1 MFWSIEFMNTSLRLN
16 HYWITCADGLEPL
29 LQEEIEQLGTKV
41 TERKAGRLII
51 EGTLEEAYRICM
63 WSRLASRVLL
73 PIHTYELDFTHDAR
87 DVAEELYEGAMSF
100 DWSLVFAP
108 QSTFAIR
115 LHAEREIMV
124 NSQFATLRVKDGV
137 VDSFMEAVGRRPS
150 IDTKQPEI
158 TIYALAGKTEHTYC
172 LDLSG
177 DSLHK
182 RGYRRYMTD
191 APIKENLAAAIL
203 QKAQLK
209 QRNPEI
215 VLDPMCG
222 SGTFIIEALMIL
234 TDRAPGLVR
243 RFGFNGW
250 HGHDRDLWLS
260 LKAEAAERH
269 EKALELPLPKFYA
282 YDADWEAIK
291 ATRENIIA
299 AGFEN
304 VLGQIQIEERTLADW
319 PDFAAE
325 GKTAF
330 IVTNPPYGER
340 LGEKASNRS
349 LYLGLSALLQK
360 HFPNQYAAII
370 AAQIEQSDVLAF
382 EAPETLRLMNG
393 KLPIYIR
400 FGVIKPEKV
409 NQPFLVNWQA
419 QPIEMEEAKDF
430 ANRLQKNMIA
440 LKKWATKENVY
451 CLRLYDADLPD
462 FNVAVDLYGDRLHV
476 QEYAPPKTIDPEK
489 AKKRFNLALAAIR
502 AVTGLNRDAIFI
514 KTRAR
519 QTGTTQYTKQSTA
532 SKRFIVQEGKAKILV
547 NLTDY
552 LDTGLFLDHRQMR
565 LRIAQEARGKHFL
578 NLYSYTSTASLH
590 AALGGAAST
599 TSVDLSNTYLNWSK
613 ENFVLNGLTVDHPDE
628 QHMFFASDCFE
639 WLKEG
644 HEQYDLIFIDPP
656 TFSNSKKFYGTFD
669 VQRDHVSLIKRAM
682 NRLHSEGTLYFS
694 NNYRGFEMDEEI
706 EAIFQIEE
714 ITSETIGLD
723 FKRNQKI
730 HRAWK
735 IQHPALDQY

>member
-1 MFWSIEFMNTSLRLN
+1 MNTASRLSS
-16 HYWITCADGLEPL
+16 YWVTCADGLETL
-29 LQEEIEQLGTKV
+29 LQEELEGLGVQNIE
-41 TERKAGRLII
+41 RFPGRLVFK
-51 EGTLEEAYRICM
+51 GTLEHAYRICM
-63 WSRLASRVLL
+63 WSRLASRVLT
-73 PIHTYELDFTHDAR
+73 PIHVHELERSHDAR
-87 DVAEELYEGAMSF
+87 DVAEELYEGAINF
-100 DWSLVFAP
+100 DWSLIFAP
-108 QSTFAIR
+108 QSTFAVR
-115 LHAEREIMV
+115 LHIEREIKV
-124 NSQFATLRVKDGV
+124 NSQFATLRVKDGI
-137 VDSFMEAVGRRPS
+137 VDSFMEAVGKRPS
-150 IDTKQPEI
+150 IDIKQPEI

-203 QKAQLK
+203 QKAKLLSK
-209 QRNPEI
+209 RPDI
-215 VLDPMCG
+215 FLDPMCG
-222 SGTFIIEALMIL
+222 SGTFIIEALMML

-250 HGHDRDLWLS
+250 NGHNHELWMS
-260 LKAEAAERH
+260 IKAEAADRH
-269 EKALELPLPKFYA
+269 QAALEQPLPKFYA
-282 YDADWEAIK
+282 FDADWEAVK
-291 ATRENIIA
+291 ATKQNIIA
-299 AGFEN
+299 AGFER
-304 VLGQIQIEERTLADW
+304 LLDHIQIEERTLADW
-319 PDFAAE
+319 PNFEAE

-340 LGEKASNRS
+340 LGDKASNRA

-360 HFPNQYAAII
+360 NFPNQTAAVI
-370 AAQIEQSDVLAF
+370 AAAVEQADVLALND
-382 EAPETLRLMNG
+382 PQTMRLMNG
-393 KLPIYIR
+393 KLPIYVR
-400 FGVIKPEKV
+400 SGCVKPVAVVK
-409 NQPFLVNWQA
+409 PFLETWQPQQFEA
-419 QPIEMEEAKDF
+419 IEGAEDF
-430 ANRLQKNMIA
+430 ANRLQKNMQT
-440 LKKWATKENVY
+440 LKKWAVKENIH

-476 QEYAPPKTIDPEK
+476 QEYAPPKKIDPEK
-489 AKKRFNLALAAIR
+489 AKKRFNLALQAIR
-502 AVTGLNRDAIFI
+502 AVTGLGRDAIFI

-519 QTGTTQYTKQSTA
+519 QEGKNQYTKQSTA

-552 LDTGLFLDHRQMR
+552 LDTGLFLDHRQIR
-565 LRIAQEARGKHFL
+565 LRIAQEACGKHFL

-599 TSVDLSNTYLNWSK
+599 TSVDLSNTYLSWSK
-613 ENFVLNGLTVDHPDE
+613 ENFVLNGLTVDHADE
-628 QHMFFASDCFE
+628 QHQFFASDCFE

-644 HEQYDLIFIDPP
+644 HEQYDLVFIDPP

-669 VQRDHVSLIKRAM
+669 VQRDHLSLLKRAM
-682 NRLHSEGTLYFS
+682 NRLTTDGTLYFS

-706 EAIFQIEE
+706 LAFFDVEE
-714 ITSETIGLD
+714 ITSETIGPD

-735 IQHPALDQY
+735 ITHPKN

>member
-1 MFWSIEFMNTSLRLN
+1 MNTSSRLN
-16 HYWITCADGLEPL
+16 TYWVTCADGLEQL
-29 LQEEIEQLGTKV
+29 LEEEIEQLGSKV

-51 EGTLEEAYRICM
+51 EGTLETAYRICM

-73 PIHTYELDFTHDAR
+73 PIHTYELERTHDAR
-87 DVAEELYEGAMSF
+87 DVAEELYEGAISF
-100 DWSLVFAP
+100 DWSLIFAP

-115 LHAEREIMV
+115 LHVEREIKV

-137 VDSFMEAVGRRPS
+137 VDAFMEAVGRRPS

-158 TIYALAGKTEHTYC
+158 TLYVLAGKTEHTYC

-203 QKAQLK
+203 QKAKLK
-209 QRNPEI
+209 ELNPDI
-215 VLDPMCG
+215 ILDPMCG
-222 SGTFIIEALMIL
+222 SGTFIIEALLIL

-250 HGHDRDLWLS
+250 HGHDRELWLK
-260 LKAEAAERH
+260 LKSEAAERH
-269 EKALELPLPKFYA
+269 EQALAQPLPQFYA
-282 YDADWEAIK
+282 FDADWEAIK
-291 ATRENIIA
+291 ATRQNIMA
-299 AGFEN
+299 AGFEK
-304 VLGQIQIEERTLADW
+304 LLDRIQIEERTLADW
-319 PDFAAE
+319 PDFNAE
-325 GKTAF
+325 GKKAL

-340 LGEKASNRS
+340 LGDKASNRA
-349 LYLGLSALLQK
+349 LYLGLSALLQQ
-360 HFPNQYAAII
+360 HFPNQHAAII
-370 AAQIEQSDVLAF
+370 AAQIEQADVLAF
-382 EAPETLRLMNG
+382 YEPQTLRLMNG

-400 FGVIKPEKV
+400 FGTIKPATV
-409 NQPFLVNWQA
+409 TQPFLANWQP
-419 QPIEMEEAKDF
+419 QQFEPIEGAEDF
-430 ANRLQKNMIA
+430 SNRLQKNMQT
-440 LKKWATKENVY
+440 LKKWAVKENIY

-462 FNVAVDLYGDRLHV
+462 FNLAVDLYGDRLHV
-476 QEYAPPKTIDPEK
+476 QEYAPPKKIDPEK

-502 AVTGLNRDAIFI
+502 AVTGLPRDAVFI

-519 QTGTTQYTKQSTA
+519 QEGKSQYTKQSTA

-552 LDTGLFLDHRQMR
+552 LDTGLFLDHRQIR
-565 LRIAQEARGKHFL
+565 LRIANEARGKHFL

-613 ENFVLNGLTVDHPDE
+613 ENFVLNGLTVDHADQ
-628 QHMFFASDCFE
+628 QHQFFASDCFE
-639 WLKEG
+639 WLKDG

-669 VQRDHVSLIKRAM
+669 VQRDHVSLLKRAM
-682 NRLHSEGTLYFS
+682 NRLTSDGTLYFS

-706 EAIFQIEE
+706 PALFDVEE
-714 ITSETIGLD
+714 ITQDTIGPD

-730 HRAWK
+730 HRAWR
-735 IQHPALDQY
+735 IRHYQV

>member
-1 MFWSIEFMNTSLRLN
+1 MNTSSRLN
-16 HYWITCADGLEPL
+16 TYWVTCADGLEQL
-29 LQEEIEQLGTKV
+29 LEEEIEQLGSKV

-51 EGTLEEAYRICM
+51 EGTLETAYRICM

-73 PIHTYELDFTHDAR
+73 PIHTYELERTHDAR
-87 DVAEELYEGAMSF
+87 DVAEELYEGAISF
-100 DWSLVFAP
+100 DWSLIFAP

-115 LHAEREIMV
+115 LHVEREIKV

-137 VDSFMEAVGRRPS
+137 VDAFMEAVGRRPS

-158 TIYALAGKTEHTYC
+158 TLYVLAGKTEHTYC

-203 QKAQLK
+203 QKAKLK
-209 QRNPEI
+209 ELNPDI
-215 VLDPMCG
+215 ILDPMCG
-222 SGTFIIEALMIL
+222 SGTFIIEALLIL

-250 HGHDRDLWLS
+250 HGHDRELWLK
-260 LKAEAAERH
+260 LKSEAAERH
-269 EKALELPLPKFYA
+269 EQALAQPLPQFYA
-282 YDADWEAIK
+282 FDADWEAIK
-291 ATRENIIA
+291 ATRQNIIA
-299 AGFEN
+299 AGFEK
-304 VLGQIQIEERTLADW
+304 LLDRIQIEERTLADW
-319 PDFAAE
+319 PDFNAE
-325 GKTAF
+325 GKKAL

-340 LGEKASNRS
+340 LGDKASNRA
-349 LYLGLSALLQK
+349 LYLGLSALLQQ
-360 HFPNQYAAII
+360 HFPNQHAAII
-370 AAQIEQSDVLAF
+370 AAQIEQADVLAF
-382 EAPETLRLMNG
+382 YEPQTLRLMNG

-400 FGVIKPEKV
+400 FGTIKPATV
-409 NQPFLVNWQA
+409 TQPFLANWQP
-419 QPIEMEEAKDF
+419 QQFEPIEGAEDF
-430 ANRLQKNMIA
+430 SNRLQKNMQT
-440 LKKWATKENVY
+440 LKKWAVKENIY

-462 FNVAVDLYGDRLHV
+462 FNLAVDLYGDRLHV
-476 QEYAPPKTIDPEK
+476 QEYAPPKKIDPEK

-502 AVTGLNRDAIFI
+502 AVTGLPRDAVFI

-519 QTGTTQYTKQSTA
+519 QEGKSQYTKQSTA

-552 LDTGLFLDHRQMR
+552 LDTGLFLDHRQIR
-565 LRIAQEARGKHFL
+565 LRIANEARGKHFL

-613 ENFVLNGLTVDHPDE
+613 ENFVLNGLTVDHADQ
-628 QHMFFASDCFE
+628 QHQFFASDCFE

-669 VQRDHVSLIKRAM
+669 VQRDHVSLLKRAM
-682 NRLHSEGTLYFS
+682 NRLTSDGTLYFS

-706 EAIFQIEE
+706 PALFDVEE
-714 ITSETIGLD
+714 ITQDTIGPD

-730 HRAWK
+730 HRAWR
-735 IQHPALDQY
+735 IRHYQV

>member
-1 MFWSIEFMNTSLRLN
+1 MNSSSRLSN
-16 HYWITCADGLEPL
+16 YWVTCADGLETL
-29 LQEEIEQLGTKV
+29 LQEELQGLGIEQI
-41 TERKAGRLII
+41 ERFPGRLVFK
-51 EGTLEEAYRICM
+51 GTLEQAYRICM

-73 PIHTYELDFTHDAR
+73 PIHTHELERSHDAR
-87 DVAEELYEGAMSF
+87 DVAEELYEGAISF
-100 DWSLVFAP
+100 DWSLIFAP
-108 QSTFAIR
+108 QSTFVIR
-115 LHAEREIMV
+115 LHVEREIMV

-158 TIYALAGKTEHTYC
+158 TLYVLAGKTEHTYC

-203 QKAQLK
+203 QKANLQQL
-209 QRNPEI
+209 RPDI
-215 VLDPMCG
+215 ILDPMCG
-222 SGTFIIEALMIL
+222 SGTFIIESLMLL

-250 HGHDRDLWLS
+250 NGHNNELWMS
-260 LKAEAAERH
+260 IKAEAAERH
-269 EKALELPLPKFYA
+269 QQALAQPLPKFYA
-282 YDADWEAIK
+282 FDADWEAVK
-291 ATRENIIA
+291 ATKQNIMA
-299 AGFEN
+299 AGFES
-304 VLGQIQIEERTLADW
+304 LLDQIQIEERTLSDW
-319 PDFAAE
+319 PDFE
-325 GKTAF
+325 VGNKTAF

-340 LGEKASNRS
+340 LGDKASNRA

-360 HFPNQYAAII
+360 NFPNQTAAVI
-370 AAQIEQSDVLAF
+370 AAAVEQADVMAFSD
-382 EAPETLRLMNG
+382 PQTMRLMNG

-400 FGVIKPEKV
+400 LGKIKPATVVK
-409 NQPFLVNWQA
+409 PFLETWQPL
-419 QPIEMEEAKDF
+419 QFEPIEGAEDF
-430 ANRLQKNMIA
+430 TNRLQKNMQT
-440 LKKWATKENVY
+440 LKKWAVKEGVF

-476 QEYAPPKTIDPEK
+476 QEYAPPKSIDPEK

-502 AVTGLNRDAIFI
+502 AVTGLGRDAIFI

-519 QTGTTQYTKQSTA
+519 QEGKNQYTKQSTA
-532 SKRFIVQEGKAKILV
+532 SKRFIVQEGQAKILV
-547 NLTDY
+547 NMTDY
-552 LDTGLFLDHRQMR
+552 LDTGLFLDHRQIR
-565 LRIAQEARGKHFL
+565 LRIAKEARGKHFL

-613 ENFVLNGLTVDHPDE
+613 ENFVLNGLTVDHADE
-628 QHMFFASDCFE
+628 QHQFFASDCFE

-669 VQRDHVSLIKRAM
+669 VQRDHVSLLKRAM
-682 NRLHSEGTLYFS
+682 NRLTTEGTLYFS
-694 NNYRGFEMDEEI
+694 NNYRGFELDEEI
-706 EAIFQIEE
+706 EAMFDVQE
-714 ITSETIGLD
+714 ITQETIGPD

-735 IQHPALDQY
+735 IQHHPI

>member
-51 EGTLEEAYRICM
+51 EGTLEQAYRICM

-73 PIHTYELDFTHDAR
+73 PIHTYELEFTHDAR

-100 DWSLVFAP
+100 DWSLIFAP

-182 RGYRRYMTD
+182 RGYRRFMTD

-250 HGHDRDLWLS
+250 HGHDRELWLS

-304 VLGQIQIEERTLADW
+304 LLGQIQIEERTLADW

-409 NQPFLVNWQA
+409 NQPFLANWQA
-419 QPIEMEEAKDF
+419 QPIEMEEAQDF
-430 ANRLQKNMIA
+430 ANRLQKNMTA
-440 LKKWATKENVY
+440 LKKWATKENIY

-613 ENFVLNGLTVDHPDE
+613 ENFVLNGLTVDHADE

-669 VQRDHVSLIKRAM
+669 VQRDHISLIKRAM

-706 EAIFQIEE
+706 EAIFQVEE

>member
-51 EGTLEEAYRICM
+51 EGTLEQAYRICM
-63 WSRLASRVLL
+63 WSRLASRILL

-250 HGHDRDLWLS
+250 HGHDRELWLS

-269 EKALELPLPKFYA
+269 EKALQLPLPKFYA

-304 VLGQIQIEERTLADW
+304 LLGQIQIEERTLADW

-360 HFPNQYAAII
+360 HFPNQYAAVI

-409 NQPFLVNWQA
+409 TQPFLATWQA
-419 QPIEMEEAKDF
+419 QPIEMEEAQDF
-430 ANRLQKNMIA
+430 ANRLQKNMTA
-440 LKKWATKENVY
+440 LKKNGQ
-451 CLRLYDADLPD
+451 R
-462 FNVAVDLYGDRLHV
+462 
-476 QEYAPPKTIDPEK
+476 
-489 AKKRFNLALAAIR
+489 KKM
-502 AVTGLNRDAIFI
+502 FI
-514 KTRAR
+514 AYVCMM
-519 QTGTTQYTKQSTA
+519 Q
-532 SKRFIVQEGKAKILV
+532 
-547 NLTDY
+547 
-552 LDTGLFLDHRQMR
+552 
-565 LRIAQEARGKHFL
+565 
-578 NLYSYTSTASLH
+578 
-590 AALGGAAST
+590 
-599 TSVDLSNTYLNWSK
+599 TYLTLMSLWTYM
-613 ENFVLNGLTVDHPDE
+613 VTVYTFRNMHH
-628 QHMFFASDCFE
+628 QKQLIQKK
-639 WLKEG
+639 LK
-644 HEQYDLIFIDPP
+644 
-656 TFSNSKKFYGTFD
+656 TF
-669 VQRDHVSLIKRAM
+669 
-682 NRLHSEGTLYFS
+682 
-694 NNYRGFEMDEEI
+694 
-706 EAIFQIEE
+706 
-714 ITSETIGLD
+714 
-723 FKRNQKI
+723 
-730 HRAWK
+730 
-735 IQHPALDQY
+735 

>member
-73 PIHTYELDFTHDAR
+73 PIHTYELEFTHDAR

-100 DWSLVFAP
+100 DWSLIFAP

-124 NSQFATLRVKDGV
+124 NTQFATLRVKDGV

-182 RGYRRYMTD
+182 RGYRRFMTD

-215 VLDPMCG
+215 ILDPMCG

-260 LKAEAAERH
+260 IKAEAAERH

-304 VLGQIQIEERTLADW
+304 ILGQIQIEERTLADW

-419 QPIEMEEAKDF
+419 QPIEMEEAQDF

-440 LKKWATKENVY
+440 LKKWATKENIY

>member
-51 EGTLEEAYRICM
+51 EGTLEQAYRICM

-73 PIHTYELDFTHDAR
+73 PIHTYELEFTHDAR

-100 DWSLVFAP
+100 DWSLIFAP

-182 RGYRRYMTD
+182 RGYRRFMTD

-215 VLDPMCG
+215 ILDPMCG

-304 VLGQIQIEERTLADW
+304 LLGQIQIEERTLADW

-409 NQPFLVNWQA
+409 SQPFLANWQA
-419 QPIEMEEAKDF
+419 QPIEMEEAQDF
-430 ANRLQKNMIA
+430 ANRLQKNMTA
-440 LKKWATKENVY
+440 LKKWATKENIY

-462 FNVAVDLYGDRLHV
+462 FNVAVDLYSDRLHV

-613 ENFVLNGLTVDHPDE
+613 ENFVLNGLTVDHADE

-669 VQRDHVSLIKRAM
+669 VQRDHISLIKRAM

-706 EAIFQIEE
+706 EAIFQVEE

>member
-51 EGTLEEAYRICM
+51 EGTLEQAYRICM

-73 PIHTYELDFTHDAR
+73 PIHTYELEFTHDAR

-100 DWSLVFAP
+100 DWSLIFAP

-182 RGYRRYMTD
+182 RGYRRFMTD

-215 VLDPMCG
+215 ILDPMCG

-250 HGHDRDLWLS
+250 HGHDRELWLS

-304 VLGQIQIEERTLADW
+304 LLGQIQIEERTLADW
-319 PDFAAE
+319 PDFATE

-409 NQPFLVNWQA
+409 SQPFLANWQA
-419 QPIEMEEAKDF
+419 QPIEMEEAQDF
-430 ANRLQKNMIA
+430 ANRLQKNMTA
-440 LKKWATKENVY
+440 LKKWATKENIY

-613 ENFVLNGLTVDHPDE
+613 ENFVLNGLTVDHADE

-669 VQRDHVSLIKRAM
+669 VQRDHISLIKRAM

-706 EAIFQIEE
+706 EAIFQVEE

>member
-1 MFWSIEFMNTSLRLN
+1 MNTSSRLN
-16 HYWITCADGLEPL
+16 TYWVTCADGLEQL
-29 LQEEIEQLGTKV
+29 LEEEIEQLGSKV

-51 EGTLEEAYRICM
+51 EGTLETAYRICM

-73 PIHTYELDFTHDAR
+73 PIHTYELERTHDAR
-87 DVAEELYEGAMSF
+87 DVAEELYEGAISF
-100 DWSLVFAP
+100 DWSLIFAP

-115 LHAEREIMV
+115 LHVEREIKV

-137 VDSFMEAVGRRPS
+137 VDAFMEAVGRRPS

-158 TIYALAGKTEHTYC
+158 TLYVLAGKTEHTYC

-203 QKAQLK
+203 QKAKLK
-209 QRNPEI
+209 ELNPDI
-215 VLDPMCG
+215 ILDPMCG
-222 SGTFIIEALMIL
+222 SGTFIIEALLIL

-250 HGHDRDLWLS
+250 HGHDRELWLK
-260 LKAEAAERH
+260 LKSEAAERH
-269 EKALELPLPKFYA
+269 EQALAQPLPQFYA
-282 YDADWEAIK
+282 FDADWEAIK
-291 ATRENIIA
+291 ATRQNIMA
-299 AGFEN
+299 AGFEK
-304 VLGQIQIEERTLADW
+304 LLDRIQIEERTLADW
-319 PDFAAE
+319 PDFNAE
-325 GKTAF
+325 GKKAL

-340 LGEKASNRS
+340 LGDKASNRA
-349 LYLGLSALLQK
+349 LYLGLSALLQQ
-360 HFPNQYAAII
+360 HFPNQHAAII
-370 AAQIEQSDVLAF
+370 AAQIEQADVLAF
-382 EAPETLRLMNG
+382 YEPQTLRLMNG

-400 FGVIKPEKV
+400 FGTIKPATV
-409 NQPFLVNWQA
+409 TQPFLANWQP
-419 QPIEMEEAKDF
+419 QQFEPIEGAEDF
-430 ANRLQKNMIA
+430 SNRLQKNMQA
-440 LKKWATKENVY
+440 LKKWAVKENIY

-462 FNVAVDLYGDRLHV
+462 FNLAVDLYGDRLHV
-476 QEYAPPKTIDPEK
+476 QEYAPPKKIDPEK

-502 AVTGLNRDAIFI
+502 AVTGLPRDAVFI

-519 QTGTTQYTKQSTA
+519 QEGKSQYTKQSTA

-552 LDTGLFLDHRQMR
+552 LDTGLFLDHRQIR
-565 LRIAQEARGKHFL
+565 LRIANEARGKHFL

-613 ENFVLNGLTVDHPDE
+613 ENFVLNGLTVDHADQ
-628 QHMFFASDCFE
+628 QHQFFASDCFE

-669 VQRDHVSLIKRAM
+669 VQRDHVSLLKRAM
-682 NRLHSEGTLYFS
+682 NRLTSDGTLYFS

-706 EAIFQIEE
+706 PALFDVEE
-714 ITSETIGLD
+714 ITQDTIGPD

-730 HRAWK
+730 HRAWR
-735 IQHPALDQY
+735 IRHYQV

>member
-1 MFWSIEFMNTSLRLN
+1 MNASQRLST
-16 HYWITCADGLEPL
+16 YWVTCADGLEL
-29 LQEEIEQLGTKV
+29 LLEEEIAQLGASNV
-41 TERKAGRLII
+41 ERKPGRLVFQ
-51 EGTLEEAYRICM
+51 GSLETAYRICM

-73 PIHTYELDFTHDAR
+73 PIHTQEIEFSHDAR
-87 DVAEELYEGAMSF
+87 DVAEELYDGALSF
-100 DWSLVFAP
+100 DWSLIFAP

-115 LHAEREIMV
+115 LHVERDIKV
-124 NSQFATLRVKDGV
+124 NTQFATLRVKDGV
-137 VDSFMEAVGRRPS
+137 VDAFMEAVGRRPS

-158 TIYALAGKTEHTYC
+158 TLYVLAGKTEHTYC

-203 QKAQLK
+203 HKAGIEK
-209 QRNPEI
+209 RKPDI
-215 VLDPMCG
+215 ILDPMCG
-222 SGTFIIEALMIL
+222 SGTFIIESLMIL

-250 HGHDRDLWLS
+250 HGHDRELWMS
-260 LKAEAAERH
+260 LKAEAVERH
-269 EKALELPLPKFYA
+269 EQALEQPLPKFYA
-282 YDADWEAIK
+282 FDADWEAVK
-291 ATRENIIA
+291 ATRQNIAA
-299 AGFEN
+299 AGFEKQ
-304 VLGQIQIEERTLADW
+304 LEQIQVEERTLADW
-319 PDFAAE
+319 PEFDAAE
-325 GKTAF
+325 KTAF

-340 LGEKASNRS
+340 LGEKASNRA
-349 LYLGLSALLQK
+349 LYLGLSGQLQK
-360 HFPNQYAAII
+360 HFPNQYAAVI
-370 AAQIEQSDVLAF
+370 AAQVEQADVLAF
-382 EAPETLRLMNG
+382 EHPETLRLMNG

-400 FGVIKPEKV
+400 FGTIKPASDNV
-409 NQPFLVNWQA
+409 PFLEKWQLQNVEIEGA
-419 QPIEMEEAKDF
+419 QDF
-430 ANRLQKNMIA
+430 ANRLQKNMQT
-440 LKKWATKENVY
+440 LKKWATKDRVF

-502 AVTGLNRDAIFI
+502 TVTGLGRDAIFI

-519 QTGTTQYTKQSTA
+519 QAGKAQYEKQSTA
-532 SKRFIVQEGKAKILV
+532 SKRFIVQEGQARILV

-565 LRIAQEARGKHFL
+565 LRIAREAKGKHFL

-613 ENFVLNGLTVDHPDE
+613 ENFVLNGLTVDHPDQ
-628 QHMFFASDCFE
+628 QHQFFASDCFE

-644 HEQYDLIFIDPP
+644 HEQYDMIFIDPP

-669 VQRDHVSLIKRAM
+669 VQRDHVSLLKRAM
-682 NRLHSEGTLYFS
+682 NRLTTEGTLYFS

-706 EAIFQIEE
+706 EAMFDIEE
-714 ITSETIGLD
+714 ITQETIGPD

-735 IQHPALDQY
+735 VQHYPVN

>member
-51 EGTLEEAYRICM
+51 EGTLEQAYRICM

-182 RGYRRYMTD
+182 RGYRRFMTD

-250 HGHDRDLWLS
+250 HGHDRELWLS

-304 VLGQIQIEERTLADW
+304 LLGQIQIEERTLADW

-409 NQPFLVNWQA
+409 NQPFLANWQA
-419 QPIEMEEAKDF
+419 QPIEMEEAQDF
-430 ANRLQKNMIA
+430 ANRLQKNMTA
-440 LKKWATKENVY
+440 LKKWATKENIY

-613 ENFVLNGLTVDHPDE
+613 ENFVLNGLTVDHADE

-669 VQRDHVSLIKRAM
+669 VQRDHISLIKRAM

-706 EAIFQIEE
+706 EAIFQVEE

>member
-51 EGTLEEAYRICM
+51 EGTLEQAYRICM

-182 RGYRRYMTD
+182 RGYRRFMTD

-215 VLDPMCG
+215 ILDPMCG

-260 LKAEAAERH
+260 IKAEAAERH

-299 AGFEN
+299 AGFED

-349 LYLGLSALLQK
+349 LYLGLSAFLQK

-419 QPIEMEEAKDF
+419 QPIEMEEAQDF

-440 LKKWATKENVY
+440 LKKWATKENIY

>member
-1 MFWSIEFMNTSLRLN
+1 MNTSSRLN
-16 HYWITCADGLEPL
+16 TYWVTCADGLEQL
-29 LQEEIEQLGTKV
+29 LEEEIEQLGSKV

-51 EGTLEEAYRICM
+51 EGTLETAYRICM

-73 PIHTYELDFTHDAR
+73 PIHTYELERTHDAR
-87 DVAEELYEGAMSF
+87 DVAEELYEGAISF
-100 DWSLVFAP
+100 DWSLIFAP

-115 LHAEREIMV
+115 LHVEREIKV

-137 VDSFMEAVGRRPS
+137 VDAFMEAVGRRPS

-158 TIYALAGKTEHTYC
+158 TLYVLAGKTEHTYC

-203 QKAQLK
+203 QKAKLK
-209 QRNPEI
+209 ELNPDI
-215 VLDPMCG
+215 ILDPMCG
-222 SGTFIIEALMIL
+222 SGTFIIEALLIL

-250 HGHDRDLWLS
+250 HGHDRELWLK
-260 LKAEAAERH
+260 LKSEAAERH
-269 EKALELPLPKFYA
+269 EQALAQPLPQFYA
-282 YDADWEAIK
+282 FDADWEAIK
-291 ATRENIIA
+291 ATRQNIMA
-299 AGFEN
+299 AGFEKLLN
-304 VLGQIQIEERTLADW
+304 RIQIEERTLADW
-319 PDFAAE
+319 PDFNAE
-325 GKTAF
+325 GKKAL

-340 LGEKASNRS
+340 LGDKASNRA
-349 LYLGLSALLQK
+349 LYLGLSALLQQ
-360 HFPNQYAAII
+360 HFPNQHAAII
-370 AAQIEQSDVLAF
+370 AAQIEQADVLAF
-382 EAPETLRLMNG
+382 YEPQTLRLMNG

-400 FGVIKPEKV
+400 FGTIKPATV
-409 NQPFLVNWQA
+409 TQPFLANWQP
-419 QPIEMEEAKDF
+419 QQFEPIEGAEDF
-430 ANRLQKNMIA
+430 SNRLQKNMQT
-440 LKKWATKENVY
+440 LKKWAVKENIY

-462 FNVAVDLYGDRLHV
+462 FNLAVDLYGDRLHV
-476 QEYAPPKTIDPEK
+476 QEYAPPKKIDPEK

-502 AVTGLNRDAIFI
+502 AVTGLPRDAVFI

-519 QTGTTQYTKQSTA
+519 QEGKSQYTKQSTA

-552 LDTGLFLDHRQMR
+552 LDTGLFLDHRQIR
-565 LRIAQEARGKHFL
+565 LRIANEARGKHFL

-613 ENFVLNGLTVDHPDE
+613 ENFVLNGLTVDHADQ
-628 QHMFFASDCFE
+628 QHQFFASDCFE

-669 VQRDHVSLIKRAM
+669 VQRDHVSLLKRAM
-682 NRLHSEGTLYFS
+682 NRLTSDGTLYFS

-706 EAIFQIEE
+706 PALFDVEE
-714 ITSETIGLD
+714 ITQDTIGPD

-730 HRAWK
+730 HRAWR
-735 IQHPALDQY
+735 IRHYQV